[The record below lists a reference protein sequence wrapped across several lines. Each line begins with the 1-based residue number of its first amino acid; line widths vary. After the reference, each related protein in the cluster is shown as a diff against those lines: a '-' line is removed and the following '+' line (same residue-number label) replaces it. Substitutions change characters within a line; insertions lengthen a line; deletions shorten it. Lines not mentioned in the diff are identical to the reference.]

1 MAVQTINRAPRHLPT
16 RCVNEVNEKVEI
28 LHKEGKIELSSF
40 TMHGLFPILPS
51 EKRME
56 AFESLYKLNFFQCS
70 FQIVQFSCNW
80 TKLYPLFSST

>member
-1 MAVQTINRAPRHLPT
+1 MAVQTINHAPRHLPT
-16 RCVNEVNEKVEI
+16 LCVNEVNEKVEI

-56 AFESLYKLNFFQCS
+56 AFESL
-70 FQIVQFSCNW
+70 
-80 TKLYPLFSST
+80 